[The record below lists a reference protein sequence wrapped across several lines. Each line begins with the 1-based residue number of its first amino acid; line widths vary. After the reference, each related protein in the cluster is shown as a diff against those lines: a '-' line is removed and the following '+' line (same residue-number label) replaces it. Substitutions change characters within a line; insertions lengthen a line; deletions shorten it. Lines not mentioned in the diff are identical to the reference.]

1 MAASRFEHIDGIPD
15 IEQIEEWAENYYQSL
30 LTMMNPLFSHV
41 NMNDVV
47 DSLSAIQFNRLV
59 SEELTGESAEI
70 IKLAMECVEKVADRE
85 IEYIKAY
92 IE

>member
-15 IEQIEEWAENYYQSL
+15 IEQIEEWDENYYQRL
-30 LTMMNPLFSHV
+30 LTMMNPLFSRV
-41 NMNDVV
+41 PIDDVV
-47 DSLSAIQFNRLV
+47 NSLSAIQFNKLV
-59 SEELTGESAEI
+59 TEELAGESSEI
-70 IKLAMECVEKVADRE
+70 IKLAMEYIAKVADRE